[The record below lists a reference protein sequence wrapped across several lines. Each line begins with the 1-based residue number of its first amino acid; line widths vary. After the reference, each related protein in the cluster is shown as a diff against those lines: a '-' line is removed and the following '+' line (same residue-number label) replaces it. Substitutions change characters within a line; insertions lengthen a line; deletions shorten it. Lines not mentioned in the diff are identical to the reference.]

1 MRERT
6 YYSVLKS
13 DLKNLAT
20 QQEIYYGDR
29 YAYSGDEVALGF
41 ATSEEVTITIGEFS
55 DSGWNATATH
65 LGLETNEGCGTYYG
79 AAAAPTIGSVA
90 PASPGAIACTGS

>member
-65 LGLETNEGCGTYYG
+65 LGLETN
-79 AAAAPTIGSVA
+79 
-90 PASPGAIACTGS
+90 